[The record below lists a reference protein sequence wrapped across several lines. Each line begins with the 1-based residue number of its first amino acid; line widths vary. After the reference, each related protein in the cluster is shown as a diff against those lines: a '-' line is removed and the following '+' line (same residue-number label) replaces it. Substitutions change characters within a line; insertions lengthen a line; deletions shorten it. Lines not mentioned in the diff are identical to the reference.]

1 MSSESK
7 YLYLGS
13 SDCRIL
19 LLGWS
24 PAYKPPECTL
34 DFGVGSSW
42 LRGHPQAPESNSGGW
57 LPATSDVIAQVSP
70 ALSYPEPLR
79 VTGPLPS
86 IVLRTEDMWWRHN
99 QCHRSERGS
108 QSGFPLLTPFAPFQ
122 EFARRCGI
130 QFFRLYSTPS
140 PVTENCNVDL

>member
-42 LRGHPQAPESNSGGW
+42 LRGHPQVPESNSGGW
-57 LPATSDVIAQVSP
+57 LPATSDVIPQVSP
-70 ALSYPEPLR
+70 ALSYPEPMR
-79 VTGPLPS
+79 VTGPLQS
-86 IVLRTEDMWWRHN
+86 LVLRAEDMW
-99 QCHRSERGS
+99 QKYK
-108 QSGFPLLTPFAPFQ
+108 PFFI
-122 EFARRCGI
+122 EVFVRD
-130 QFFRLYSTPS
+130 S
-140 PVTENCNVDL
+140 